1 MNYVRYQDTFQLW
14 QTQSDGPLYRR
25 TGNVN
30 GWKGTWKRIW
40 DDANNIG
47 FTPVQQGGGY
57 QQLSNKIHIG
67 WSGGALKAQVD
78 ATDMGNIITDGSAN
92 GAITPRSKG
101 GWGAAVPDVYSMFN
115 IMGIHPRR
123 GDQAVGTSGVNITFD
138 PVLPGIP
145 QLVTAMPTGHNP
157 DHSATISNLS
167 AHGMSIIA
175 SHSNTRVRWC
185 VVYFSGWP
193 DGTT

>member
-1 MNYVRYQDTFQLW
+1 M
-14 QTQSDGPLYRR
+14 
-25 TGNVN
+25 
-30 GWKGTWKRIW
+30 
-40 DDANNIG
+40 
-47 FTPVQQGGGY
+47 
-57 QQLSNKIHIG
+57 
-67 WSGGALKAQVD
+67 KAQVD

-101 GWGAAVPDVYSMFN
+101 GWGSAVPDMYSMFN

-123 GDQAVGTSGVNITFD
+123 GDQTVGTSGVNITFD
-138 PVLPGIP
+138 PVLSGIP
-145 QLVTAMPTGHNP
+145 QLVTAMPIGYGVA
-157 DHSATISNLS
+157 DRQATIMNLT